1 MRPLRVLTL
10 NIWNRSGPWDERLA
24 VIRAGLRALDP
35 DLIALQEVL
44 SPEGL
49 PMPGQHEQI
58 GEGLGY
64 HAAFGASASLGGIA
78 YGNALLS
85 RWPVARSEVLP
96 LGASTKAGDFGCSL
110 LASEIDAP
118 FGVIPF
124 FVTHLVWRLHEGA
137 IRRKQVV
144 ALAEHVA
151 RLAPVARAE
160 AFPAIVAGDF
170 NAEPDSDEIRYLRG
184 LATIDGGSVYFAD
197 CHAVAGEGPGVTF
210 SKRNAYAAESREP
223 ERRID
228 YVFVRGPDR
237 RGRGQPLSA
246 EVCLDRPHDGVFASD
261 HFGVLATIRVDE
273 DPR

>member
-10 NIWNRSGPWDERLA
+10 NIWNRSGPWDERLE
-24 VIRAGLRALDP
+24 VIRAGVRALDP

-49 PMPGQHEQI
+49 PIPGQHEQI

-64 HAAFGASASLGGIA
+64 HAAFGSSASLGGIG

-85 RWPVARSEVLP
+85 RWPVAGSEVLP
-96 LGASTKAGDFGCSL
+96 LGGSTKAGDFACSL
-110 LASEIDAP
+110 LAAEIDAP
-118 FGVIPF
+118 CGVIPF

-137 IRRKQVV
+137 LRRRQVV
-144 ALAEHVA
+144 TIAEHLA
-151 RLAPVARAE
+151 RLAKVSRTD
-160 AFPAIVAGDF
+160 AFPAILAGDF
-170 NAEPDSDEIRYLRG
+170 NAEPDADEMRFLRG
-184 LATIDGGSVYFAD
+184 LATIDERSVYLAD
-197 CHAVAGEGPGVTF
+197 CHAVAGEGPGITF

-246 EVCLDRPHDGVFASD
+246 QVCLDQPVNGVFASD

-273 DPR
+273 DPS